1 MIEIPKALIQLK
13 AETNN
18 QNWAKIRRCLARF
31 LNCQRNLAVLPK
43 ELKEQCSRLIAR
55 EYLDIIDRMDLVES
69 EDQKMSKNDMI
80 SFTKNCI
87 VTFRHM
93 GYHKEYATY
102 VTDDGTPQKKMNKKY
117 PNL

>member
-1 MIEIPKALIQLK
+1 MTEIPKALIQLK

-18 QNWAKIRRCLARF
+18 QNWAKIRRHLARF
-31 LNCQRNLAVLPK
+31 LDCLRNLAILPNG
-43 ELKEQCSRLIAR
+43 LKEQCSQLIAR
-55 EYLDIIDRMDLVES
+55 EYLNIVDRMVLSES
-69 EDQKMSKNDMI
+69 EDQKMSKKDMI

-87 VTFRHM
+87 VTFRYT
-93 GYHKEYATY
+93 GYSKDYATY